1 MSRNGIAVLRLVRR
15 SLLILR
21 GWEPRFA
28 HRNHGVRNMR
38 GNLDDVARSHGLAW
52 AGDEA
57 LQDQH
62 VHFRGNEARHRLYA
76 LRPVATPNDPG

>member
-1 MSRNGIAVLRLVRR
+1 MSRNGIAVLRLVWR

-21 GWEPRFA
+21 GWEPRFP

-38 GNLDDVARSHGLAW
+38 GDFDDFARARGLAW
-52 AGDEA
+52 TGDEA

-62 VHFRGNEARHRLYA
+62 VHFWGNEARHGLYA
-76 LRPVATPNDPG
+76 LRPVETANDPG